1 MIGKQFV
8 SKCID
13 SRTIND
19 PWPHQYIEDTLPQE
33 EFIKLQEQCR
43 NIDVPKDRL
52 VHIFPKDFADHD
64 IKFYDQIHDISKNIL
79 DNAKELAEILRD
91 IPSKINLIPFN
102 PFPGT
107 EYKRPSNM
115 RVETFKKILQKE
127 GYITTVRTTRGED
140 IMAACGQLVGKVN
153 DRTNRK
159 ERSAKENK
167 IIETKSLV

>member
-1 MIGKQFV
+1 M
-8 SKCID
+8 
-13 SRTIND
+13 
-19 PWPHQYIEDTLPQE
+19 
-33 EFIKLQEQCR
+33 
-43 NIDVPKDRL
+43 
-52 VHIFPKDFADHD
+52 
-64 IKFYDQIHDISKNIL
+64 
-79 DNAKELAEILRD
+79 AKILRD
-91 IPSKINLIPFN
+91 VPSKINLIPFN

-159 ERSAKENK
+159 ERSAKKNK
-167 IIETKSLV
+167 IIKTKSLV